1 MPEPERLQE
10 HWNMLPAFY
19 NDDMVVSKALLG
31 SIRCPVL
38 LIAGE
43 LDPNAPLDTN
53 ISAYKMIP
61 NCELAIIAS
70 AAHQVFIDN
79 FPAVWAN
86 ITPFLNK

>member
-1 MPEPERLQE
+1 MQE

-31 SIRCPVL
+31 SIKCPVL

-86 ITPFLNK
+86 ITPFLSK